1 MNKLHA
7 MSVFIHVV
15 QASGFKRAADI
26 MQIPKATVSSLVQQ
40 LEADLEVKLLHRTTR
55 QISVT
60 EEGAAYYQHCVR
72 ILADVSAVED
82 GLSHTRTHSGGRL
95 RVDISSSLA
104 QSVIIP
110 ALPGFLDRYP
120 DITVELACGDREA
133 DLIEEGVDCAI
144 RFGQLPDSGLIA
156 RRIGLLSFVT
166 AAAPVYLSKHGRPSH
181 PDELIHHRCVSYF
194 SSSNG
199 RAFPWIFV
207 RDGERIEL
215 PPPGPVSVNDAGSY
229 LSAGLAGL
237 GVVQL
242 PVFLLNSL
250 NGGGQLETLL
260 EEWSSDPLPVHAV
273 YPQNRH
279 MSGKVRVF
287 VDWVIELF
295 GRHPEMQTG
304 RTAGR
309 LW

>member
-7 MSVFIHVV
+7 MSVFVHVV

-40 LEADLEVKLLHRTTR
+40 LEADLAVKLLHRTTR

-60 EEGAAYYQHCVR
+60 AEGAVYYEHCVR
-72 ILADVSAVED
+72 ILADVNMVED
-82 GLSHTRTHSGGRL
+82 SLSHTRMRSGGRL

-104 QSVIIP
+104 QRVIIP
-110 ALPGFLDRYP
+110 ALPDFLERYP
-120 DITVELACGDREA
+120 DISVELACGDREA

-156 RRIGLLSFVT
+156 RRIGLLSFIT
-166 AAAPVYLSKHGRPSH
+166 AAAPAYLSRYGRPSH
-181 PDELIHHRCVSYF
+181 PNELAHHRCVAYF
-194 SSSNG
+194 SSTNG

-215 PPPGPVSVNDAGSY
+215 PPPGPISVNDAGSY
-229 LSAGLAGL
+229 LSAGVAGL

-242 PVFLLNSL
+242 PAFLLNSMYAT
-250 NGGGQLETLL
+250 GQLEPLL
-260 EEWSSDPLPVHAV
+260 EGWSSDPLPVHAV
-273 YPQNRH
+273 YPHNRH
-279 MSGKVRVF
+279 LSGKVRVF
-287 VDWVIELF
+287 VDWIIELF
-295 GRHPEMQTG
+295 GKHPEMQTG
-304 RTAGR
+304 RIGGR
-309 LW
+309 L

>member
-7 MSVFIHVV
+7 MSVFVHVV

-40 LEADLEVKLLHRTTR
+40 LEADLTVKLLHRTTR
-55 QISVT
+55 QVSMTV
-60 EEGAAYYQHCVR
+60 EGAAYYEHCVR

-82 GLSHTRTHSGGRL
+82 ALSHARMRSGGRL

-110 ALPGFLDRYP
+110 ALPDFLERYP
-120 DITVELACGDREA
+120 DICVELACGDREA

-144 RFGQLPDSGLIA
+144 RFGELPDSGLIA
-156 RRIGLLSFVT
+156 RRIGLLRFVT
-166 AAAPVYLSKHGRPSH
+166 AAAPAYLSMHGRPIH
-181 PDELIHHRCVSYF
+181 PNELIHHRCVSYF
-194 SSSNG
+194 SSTHG
-199 RAFPWIFV
+199 RAFPWTFI
-207 RDGERIEL
+207 RAGERIEL

-229 LSAGLAGL
+229 LSAGVAGL

-242 PVFLLNSL
+242 PAFLLNS
-250 NGGGQLETLL
+250 GWATGQLEPLF

-279 MSGKVRVF
+279 LSGKVRIF
-287 VDWVIELF
+287 VDWIIELF
-295 GRHPEMQTG
+295 AQHPEMQTG
-304 RTAGR
+304 KSAGR